1 MARHVPGWRT
11 LDDDERAQL
20 RTDTLELRDHFRWE
34 AARGFTIDE
43 TMRLVVSANAALTAL
58 GLGVGVYEQVTS
70 VILHPGPVTVT
81 GVRAGPVPG
90 VYTDSPHQLDGE
102 AHHRGPVVLSW
113 QAVRTDTR
121 HPARGLNVVIHEF
134 AHRLDMLDGVTD
146 GTPPLGDAVRT
157 NRWVQV
163 CTREFEALRAAD
175 AEDEVL
181 RDYATENP
189 AEFFSVVSEVFFCRP
204 VALREVKSELYAV
217 FADFYAQDPAQR
229 AERG

>member
-11 LDDDERAQL
+11 FDDDEQEQL
-20 RTDTLELRDHFRWE
+20 RADTLELRDHLRWE
-34 AARGFTIDE
+34 AARGFVIDDTI
-43 TMRLVVSANAALTAL
+43 RLVVSANAALTAL
-58 GLGVGVYEQVTS
+58 GLGVGVYEPVTS
-70 VILHPGPVTVT
+70 VILHRGPVTVT

-102 AHHRGPVVLSW
+102 AHHDGPVVLSW
-113 QAVRTDTR
+113 QAVWSDTR
-121 HPARGLNVVIHEF
+121 HPGRGLNVVIHEF

-146 GTPPLGDAVRT
+146 GTPPLGDEART
-157 NRWVQV
+157 DRWVDV

-175 AEDEVL
+175 EEDEVL

-204 VALREVKSELYAV
+204 TALREAKPDLYAV
-217 FADFYAQDPAQR
+217 FADFYEQDPAAR
-229 AERG
+229 ATP